1 MYVCVCTYTCL
12 DECVCVC
19 STAKPPCFCPGVEP
33 QAEGKL
39 YLYWP
44 TCYLLFWE
52 PVMHSF
58 LSLWWCRK
66 DVVLIWDNTICLL
79 LLKQNY
85 LHCFFI
91 THMFHL
97 LYCN

>member
-12 DECVCVC
+12 DECVC